1 MTEYAQRA
9 PPSGMNRMRKYR
21 PMSVILPG
29 HGICSISLTTVD
41 LLDAVDV

>member
-1 MTEYAQRA
+1 MYAQRA
-9 PPSGMNRMRKYR
+9 PPSDMNGMRKYIR